1 MIIFPAIDL
10 KDGKCV
16 RLYKG
21 DFNKTTIFN
30 SSPYNQALQFKKK
43 GFTDLHLVDLD
54 GALKGRSKNKKV
66 IIKIIKNTS
75 LNVQL
80 GGGIRTLKQISFW
93 IKNGVSTVV
102 VGTMA
107 VKNPKILKKACKLYP
122 GQIAVALDVRDN
134 FLAIEGWV
142 RQTKIKFMS
151 LIKKLEDFGVSRI
164 IFTDIDKD
172 GTKAGINLY
181 QLIKKTSNI
190 KIPVVISGGVSDILD
205 VKKLHKVNKFNGVI
219 IGKAIYDKSINLK
232 LLERFNNNNIDEKI

>member
-30 SSPYNQALQFKKK
+30 LSPFNQALEFEKK
-43 GFTDLHLVDLD
+43 GFTHLHLVDLD
-54 GALKGRSKNKKV
+54 GALKGRSKNKKI
-66 IIKIIKNTS
+66 IIKIIKNTH

-107 VKNPKILKKACKLYP
+107 IQNPEILKKACDLFP
-122 GQIAVALDVRDN
+122 GQIAVAVDVRNN
-134 FLAIEGWV
+134 FLAMKGWV
-142 RQTKIKFMS
+142 KQTKIKLMEF
-151 LIKKLEDFGVSRI
+151 LKKFEDLGVSRI
-164 IFTDIDKD
+164 IYTDINRD
-172 GTKAGINLY
+172 GTKQGVDFTQLKKIIN
-181 QLIKKTSNI
+181 
-190 KIPVVISGGVSDILD
+190 KIHIPLVVSGGISNLKN
-205 VKKLHKVNKFNGVI
+205 VKKLHKAKIFEGVI
-219 IGKAIYDKSINLK
+219 IGRAIYDKSISLDK
-232 LLERFNNNNIDEKI
+232 LNKFI

>member
-66 IIKIIKNTS
+66 IIKIIKNTD

-93 IKNGVSTVV
+93 IKNGVSTIV

-107 VKNPKILKKACKLYP
+107 IQNPKILKKACDLFP
-122 GQIAVALDVRDN
+122 GRIAVALDVRNN
-134 FLAIEGWV
+134 FLAIKGWV
-142 RQTKIKFMS
+142 KQTKIKLMDFS
-151 LIKKLEDFGVSRI
+151 KKLEDFGVSRI
-164 IFTDIDKD
+164 IYTDINRD
-172 GTKAGINLY
+172 GTKKGVNFSQLKKIINK
-181 QLIKKTSNI
+181 INI
-190 KIPVVISGGVSDILD
+190 PLVVSGGVSNIKDVQKLD
-205 VKKLHKVNKFNGVI
+205 KLGLFDGLI
-219 IGKAIYDKSINLK
+219 IGKAIYDKTIDQRK
-232 LLERFNNNNIDEKI
+232 LVFFNKFFNAK

>member
-30 SSPYNQALQFKKK
+30 FSPYNQALQFKKK

-107 VKNPKILKKACKLYP
+107 VKNPKILRKACDLFP
-122 GQIAVALDVRDN
+122 GRIAVALDVRND
-134 FLAIEGWV
+134 FLAIKGWV
-142 RQTKIKFMS
+142 EQTKIKF
-151 LIKKLEDFGVSRI
+151 IDFVKKLENFGVSKI
-164 IFTDIDKD
+164 IYTDINRD
-172 GTKAGINLY
+172 GTKTGVNIVKLKKIIN
-181 QLIKKTSNI
+181 IVN
-190 KIPVVISGGVSDILD
+190 IPVVASGGVSNIADI
-205 VKKLHKVNKFNGVI
+205 KKLSNIDQLEGVI
-219 IGKAIYDKSINLK
+219 VGKAIYDKTISLNK
-232 LLERFNNNNIDEKI
+232 LLKFHY

>member
-30 SSPYNQALQFKKK
+30 SSPFNQALEFQKK
-43 GFTDLHLVDLD
+43 GFTHLHLVDLD
-54 GALKGRSKNKKV
+54 GALKGKSKNKKI
-66 IIKIIKNTS
+66 IIKIIKDTR

-107 VKNPKILKKACKLYP
+107 IQNPKILKKACSIFP
-122 GQIAVALDVRDN
+122 GQIAVALDVRKN
-134 FLAIEGWV
+134 NLAMKGWV
-142 RQTKIKFMS
+142 SQTKISIFDY
-151 LIKKLEDFGVSRI
+151 IKKLQDFGVSKI
-164 IFTDIDKD
+164 IYTDIDRD
-172 GTKAGINLY
+172 GTKKGLNLKNINK
-181 QLIKKTSNI
+181 LISITKVPLI
-190 KIPVVISGGVSDILD
+190 VSGGVSKLVE
-205 VKKLHKVNKFNGVI
+205 VKKLKKLNLNGVI
-219 IGKAIYDKSINLK
+219 IGKAIYDHSLNLNY
-232 LLERFNNNNIDEKI
+232 LVKI

>member
-54 GALKGRSKNKKV
+54 GALKGRSKNKKI
-66 IIKIIKNTS
+66 IIKIIKNTN

-80 GGGIRTLKQISFW
+80 GGGIRTLKEITFW

-107 VKNPKILKKACKLYP
+107 IQSPKTLKKACDLFP
-122 GQIAVALDVRDN
+122 GRIAVALDVRNN
-134 FLAIEGWV
+134 FLAIKGWAK
-142 RQTKIKFMS
+142 QTTIKFMDFA
-151 LIKKLEDFGVSRI
+151 KELEDFGVSRI
-164 IFTDIDKD
+164 IYTDINRD
-172 GTKAGINLY
+172 GTKTGVNFSQMKKIIARIHIP
-181 QLIKKTSNI
+181 LIA
-190 KIPVVISGGVSDILD
+190 SGGVSNIKDI
-205 VKKLHKVNKFNGVI
+205 KKLYKIKKLEGVI
-219 IGKAIYDKSINLK
+219 IGRAIYDGSIESK
-232 LLERFNNNNIDEKI
+232 DLLELKY

>member
-21 DFNKTTIFN
+21 DFSKTTIFN
-30 SSPYNQALQFKKK
+30 SSPYNQAIEFKKK

-54 GALKGRSKNKKV
+54 GALKGKSKNKKV
-66 IIKIIKNTS
+66 IIKIIKSTN

-107 VKNPKILKKACKLYP
+107 IQNPKILKKACNLFP
-122 GQIAVALDVRDN
+122 GRIAVALDVRNN
-134 FLAIEGWV
+134 FLAIKGWV
-142 RQTKIKFMS
+142 KQTKINFLDFLKKLENLGLS
-151 LIKKLEDFGVSRI
+151 KIIYTDINRDGTKTGINIKKLVKI
-164 IFTDIDKD
+164 IETV
-172 GTKAGINLY
+172 N
-181 QLIKKTSNI
+181 
-190 KIPVVISGGVSDILD
+190 IPVVVSGGISNIRD
-205 VKKLHKVNKFNGVI
+205 VKQLKKIDYLQGVI
-219 IGKAIYDKSINLK
+219 IGKAIYDGTINLNK
-232 LLERFNNNNIDEKI
+232 LQKLSY

>member
-21 DFNKTTIFN
+21 DFNKITIFN
-30 SSPYNQALQFKKK
+30 SSPYNQALRFKKK

-66 IIKIIKNTS
+66 IIKIIKNTN

-107 VKNPKILKKACKLYP
+107 VKNPKILKKACDLYP
-122 GQIAVALDVRDN
+122 GRIAVALDVRNN
-134 FLAIEGWV
+134 FLAIKGWV
-142 RQTKIKFMS
+142 EQTKIKF
-151 LIKKLEDFGVSRI
+151 IDFAKKLENFGVSKI
-164 IFTDIDKD
+164 IYTDINRD
-172 GTKAGINLY
+172 GTKTGVNLDKLKKIINS
-181 QLIKKTSNI
+181 IN
-190 KIPVVISGGVSDILD
+190 IPVIASGGVSSIKDI
-205 VKKLHKVNKFNGVI
+205 KKLNNIYQLEGVI
-219 IGKAIYDKSINLK
+219 IGKAIYDKTISLGKLK
-232 LLERFNNNNIDEKI
+232 KLNY

>member
-30 SSPYNQALQFKKK
+30 SSPFNQALELQKK
-43 GFTDLHLVDLD
+43 GFTHLHLVDLD
-54 GALKGRSKNKKV
+54 GALKGKSKNKKI
-66 IIKIIKNTS
+66 IIKIIKKTS

-107 VKNPKILKKACKLYP
+107 IQNPKILKKACSIFP
-122 GQIAVALDVRDN
+122 GQIAVALDVRKN
-134 FLAIEGWV
+134 NLAMQGWV
-142 RQTKIKFMS
+142 SQTKISIFDY
-151 LIKKLEDFGVSRI
+151 IKKLQDFGVSKI
-164 IFTDIDKD
+164 IYTDIDRD
-172 GTKAGINLY
+172 GTKKVLNFKNINK
-181 QLIKKTSNI
+181 LISIT
-190 KIPVVISGGVSDILD
+190 KIPLIVSGGVSKLVE
-205 VKKLHKVNKFNGVI
+205 VKKLKKLNLNGVI
-219 IGKAIYDKSINLK
+219 IGKAIYDRSLNLNY
-232 LLERFNNNNIDEKI
+232 LIKI

>member
-21 DFNKTTIFN
+21 DFDKTTIFN

-54 GALKGRSKNKKV
+54 GALKGRSKNKKI
-66 IIKIIKNTS
+66 IIKIIKNTN

-107 VKNPKILKKACKLYP
+107 LQKPKILKKACDLFP
-122 GQIAVALDVRDN
+122 GRIAVALDVRND
-134 FLAIEGWV
+134 FLAIKGWV
-142 RQTKIKFMS
+142 KQTRINF
-151 LIKKLEDFGVSRI
+151 LDFLKKLENLGLSRI
-164 IFTDIDKD
+164 IYTDINRD
-172 GTKAGINLY
+172 GTKTGININKLVK
-181 QLIKKTSNI
+181 IIEKVNIPVVVSGGISNI
-190 KIPVVISGGVSDILD
+190 KDIKQL
-205 VKKLHKVNKFNGVI
+205 KKINYLQGVI
-219 IGKAIYDKSINLK
+219 IGKAIYDGTINLNK
-232 LLERFNNNNIDEKI
+232 LQKLCY

>member
-54 GALKGRSKNKKV
+54 GALKGRSKNKKI
-66 IIKIIKNTS
+66 IIKIIKNTN

-107 VKNPKILKKACKLYP
+107 IQNPKILKKACDLFP
-122 GQIAVALDVRDN
+122 GRIAVALDVRNDL
-134 FLAIEGWV
+134 LAIKGWV
-142 RQTKIKFMS
+142 KQTRIKF
-151 LIKKLEDFGVSRI
+151 LDFFKKLENLGLSRI
-164 IFTDIDKD
+164 IYTDINRD
-172 GTKAGINLY
+172 GTKIGININELVKI
-181 QLIKKTSNI
+181 IKTTNI
-190 KIPVVISGGVSDILD
+190 PLVVSGGVSNIKD
-205 VKKLHKVNKFNGVI
+205 VKKLKKIHYLEGVI
-219 IGKAIYDKSINLK
+219 IGKAIYDGTINLSK
-232 LLERFNNNNIDEKI
+232 LQKLNY

>member
-66 IIKIIKNTS
+66 IIKIIKNTN

-107 VKNPKILKKACKLYP
+107 VKNPKILKKACNLFP
-122 GQIAVALDVRDN
+122 GRIAVALDVRND
-134 FLAIEGWV
+134 FLAIKGWV
-142 RQTKIKFMS
+142 EQTKIKF
-151 LIKKLEDFGVSRI
+151 IDFVKKLENFGVSKI
-164 IFTDIDKD
+164 IYTDINRD
-172 GTKAGINLY
+172 GTKTGVNIVKLKKIIN
-181 QLIKKTSNI
+181 IVN
-190 KIPVVISGGVSDILD
+190 IPVVASGGVSNIADI
-205 VKKLHKVNKFNGVI
+205 KKLSNIDQLEGVI
-219 IGKAIYDKSINLK
+219 VGKAIYDKTISLNK
-232 LLERFNNNNIDEKI
+232 LLKFHY

>member
-10 KDGKCV
+10 RDGKCV

-21 DFNKTTIFN
+21 DFNQATIFN
-30 SSPYNQALQFKKK
+30 FSPYNQALQFKRK

-66 IIKIIKNTS
+66 IIKIIKNTN

-107 VKNPKILKKACKLYP
+107 IQNPKILKKACDLFP
-122 GQIAVALDVRDN
+122 GKIAVALDVRNN
-134 FLAIEGWV
+134 FLAIKGWV
-142 RQTKIKFMS
+142 KQTKIKLMDFS
-151 LIKKLEDFGVSRI
+151 KKLEDFGVSRI
-164 IFTDIDKD
+164 IYTDINRD
-172 GTKAGINLY
+172 GTKAGLNFV
-181 QLIKKTSNI
+181 QLKKIASKVNI
-190 KIPVVISGGVSDILD
+190 PLIVSGGVSNIKDI
-205 VKKLHKVNKFNGVI
+205 KKLCKADRFQGVI
-219 IGKAIYDKSINLK
+219 IGKAIYDKSISLNELK
-232 LLERFNNNNIDEKI
+232 KFI

>member
-30 SSPYNQALQFKKK
+30 PSPYNQALQFKKK

-54 GALKGRSKNKKV
+54 GALKGRSENKKV
-66 IIKIIKNTS
+66 IIKIIKNTN

-107 VKNPKILKKACKLYP
+107 VKNPKILKKACDLFP
-122 GQIAVALDVRDN
+122 GRIAVALDVRNN
-134 FLAIEGWV
+134 FLAIKGWV
-142 RQTKIKFMS
+142 KQTKIKLMDFS
-151 LIKKLEDFGVSRI
+151 KKLEDFGVSRI
-164 IFTDIDKD
+164 IYTDINRD
-172 GTKAGINLY
+172 GTKKGVNFS
-181 QLIKKTSNI
+181 QLKKNS
-190 KIPVVISGGVSDILD
+190 
-205 VKKLHKVNKFNGVI
+205 KK
-219 IGKAIYDKSINLK
+219 S
-232 LLERFNNNNIDEKI
+232 

>member
-30 SSPYNQALQFKKK
+30 PSPYNQALQFKKK

-66 IIKIIKNTS
+66 IIKIIKNTN

-80 GGGIRTLKQISFW
+80 GGGIRTLNQISFW
-93 IKNGVSTVV
+93 IKNGVSTIV

-107 VKNPKILKKACKLYP
+107 VKNPKILKKACDLFP
-122 GQIAVALDVRDN
+122 GRIAVALDVRND
-134 FLAIEGWV
+134 FLAIKGWV
-142 RQTKIKFMS
+142 EQTKIKF
-151 LIKKLEDFGVSRI
+151 IDFVKKLENFGVSKI
-164 IFTDIDKD
+164 IYTDINRD
-172 GTKAGINLY
+172 GTKTGVNIVKLKKIIN
-181 QLIKKTSNI
+181 SVN
-190 KIPVVISGGVSDILD
+190 IPVVASGGVSNIADI
-205 VKKLHKVNKFNGVI
+205 KKLSNIDQLEGVI
-219 IGKAIYDKSINLK
+219 VGKAIYDKTISLNK
-232 LLERFNNNNIDEKI
+232 LLKFHY

>member
-43 GFTDLHLVDLD
+43 GFKDLHLVDLD
-54 GALKGRSKNKKV
+54 GALNARSKNKKV
-66 IIKIIKNTS
+66 IIKIIKNTN

-93 IKNGVSTVV
+93 IKNGVSMVV

-107 VKNPKILKKACKLYP
+107 VKNPKILKKACDLFP
-122 GQIAVALDVRDN
+122 GRIAVALDVRNN
-134 FLAIEGWV
+134 FLAIKGWV
-142 RQTKIKFMS
+142 KQTKIKLM
-151 LIKKLEDFGVSRI
+151 DFS
-164 IFTDIDKD
+164 
-172 GTKAGINLY
+172 
-181 QLIKKTSNI
+181 
-190 KIPVVISGGVSDILD
+190 
-205 VKKLHKVNKFNGVI
+205 
-219 IGKAIYDKSINLK
+219 KS
-232 LLERFNNNNIDEKI
+232 

>member
-21 DFNKTTIFN
+21 DFSKTTIFN

-54 GALKGRSKNKKV
+54 GALKGESKNKKV
-66 IIKIIKNTS
+66 IIKIIKNTN

-107 VKNPKILKKACKLYP
+107 IQDPKILKKACDLFP
-122 GQIAVALDVRDN
+122 GRIAVALDVRNDL
-134 FLAIEGWV
+134 LAIKGWV
-142 RQTKIKFMS
+142 KQTRIKF
-151 LIKKLEDFGVSRI
+151 IDFAKKLENFGVSKI
-164 IFTDIDKD
+164 IYTDIDRD
-172 GTKAGINLY
+172 GTKIGVNLNK
-181 QLIKKTSNI
+181 IKKIINSVN
-190 KIPVVISGGVSDILD
+190 IPVVASGGVSNITDI
-205 VKKLHKVNKFNGVI
+205 KKLYNISHLEGVI
-219 IGKAIYDKSINLK
+219 VGKAIYDKTISLDK
-232 LLERFNNNNIDEKI
+232 LQKLNY

>member
-30 SSPYNQALQFKKK
+30 SSPFNQALEFQKK
-43 GFTDLHLVDLD
+43 GFTYLHLVDLD
-54 GALKGRSKNKKV
+54 GALKGKPKNKKI
-66 IIKIIKNTS
+66 IIKIIKDTR

-107 VKNPKILKKACKLYP
+107 IQNPKILKKACTLFP
-122 GQIAVALDVRDN
+122 GQIVVALDVRN
-134 FLAIEGWV
+134 NLLAMKGWV
-142 RQTKIKFMS
+142 KQTKIKLMQF
-151 LIKKLEDFGVSRI
+151 
-164 IFTDIDKD
+164 
-172 GTKAGINLY
+172 
-181 QLIKKTSNI
+181 
-190 KIPVVISGGVSDILD
+190 
-205 VKKLHKVNKFNGVI
+205 
-219 IGKAIYDKSINLK
+219 LK
-232 LLERFNNNNIDEKI
+232 N

>member
-30 SSPYNQALQFKKK
+30 LSPFNQALEFEKK
-43 GFTDLHLVDLD
+43 GFTHLHLVDLD
-54 GALKGRSKNKKV
+54 GALKARSKNKKI
-66 IIKIIKNTS
+66 IIKIIKNTH

-107 VKNPKILKKACKLYP
+107 IQNPEVLKKACDLFP
-122 GQIAVALDVRDN
+122 GQIAVAVDVRNN
-134 FLAIEGWV
+134 FLAMKGWV
-142 RQTKIKFMS
+142 KQTKIKLMEF
-151 LIKKLEDFGVSRI
+151 LKKFEDLGVSRI
-164 IFTDIDKD
+164 IYTDINRD
-172 GTKAGINLY
+172 GTKQGVDFTQLKKIIN
-181 QLIKKTSNI
+181 KVH
-190 KIPVVISGGVSDILD
+190 IPLVVSGGISNLKN
-205 VKKLHKVNKFNGVI
+205 VKKLYEAKIFEGVI
-219 IGKAIYDKSINLK
+219 IGRAIYDKSISLDK
-232 LLERFNNNNIDEKI
+232 LNKFI